1 MASRCQAR
9 LEEEVRRRKVAHALA
24 HEMQSPAGKTRV
36 GGFLAPVLWE
46 KLEISSRRSLRC
58 GKKTSPESLP
68 KSLLEKSPAVN
79 VF

>member
-1 MASRCQAR
+1 MASRRQAR
-9 LEEEVRRRKVAHALA
+9 LEEEAHRRKVAHAQA
-24 HEMQSPAGKTRV
+24 CEMQSPAGKTCV

-58 GKKTSPESLP
+58 GKKTSPE
-68 KSLLEKSPAVN
+68 KSPAVN